1 MELSH
6 VSIVNVVL
14 DDGAAVRVKLC
25 DKRCCRDIPVEGGN
39 RWNLGHVRVINAGG
53 VIQVNLVHLDEL
65 TLCELRQLRQ
75 SSDPDA
81 DGFIEVQPYPS
92 WSLDDNHD
100 WRPPTPQPDG
110 AL

>member
-6 VSIVNVVL
+6 ASIVNVVL

-25 DKRCCRDIPVEGGN
+25 DKRCCRHIPVEGGN
-39 RWNLGHVRVINAGG
+39 RWNLGHVRVIDAGR

-75 SSDPDA
+75 TSDA
-81 DGFIEVQPYPS
+81 DGFIETQPYPS